1 MMQEMSQ
8 SEIVKCSH
16 KLVVNMCIFAVDSDD
31 LYTSGTS
38 LFVRNNGILTN
49 FH

>member
-16 KLVVNMCIFAVDSDD
+16 KLVVNMCICAVDSAVPVHKCDV
-31 LYTSGTS
+31 L
-38 LFVRNNGILTN
+38 VCEKQWN
-49 FH
+49 FD